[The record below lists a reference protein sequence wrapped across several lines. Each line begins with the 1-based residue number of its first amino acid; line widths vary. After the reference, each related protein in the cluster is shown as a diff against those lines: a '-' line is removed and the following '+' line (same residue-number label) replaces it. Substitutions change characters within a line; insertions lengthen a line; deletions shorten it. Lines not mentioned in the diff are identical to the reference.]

1 MHHRTDD
8 GNLLK
13 VLLSEVRSVW
23 LHSLEEL
30 TDDLR
35 HAVEVSR
42 SEGALHDGGHGPEVE
57 HTRIR
62 LGVHLIDRRH
72 EDIPTA
78 RLGQH
83 SGVTLRCARVS
94 LQVVRIVKLR
104 RVDKDTGHAHV
115 VLAHTATDKAQMPR
129 MQCAHR
135 GHQPDASAG
144 LSLLVQELA

>member
-1 MHHRTDD
+1 MART
-8 GNLLK
+8 
-13 VLLSEVRSVW
+13 
-23 LHSLEEL
+23 
-30 TDDLR
+30 
-35 HAVEVSR
+35 
-42 SEGALHDGGHGPEVE
+42 EGALHDGGHGPEVE

-83 SGVTLRCARVS
+83 SGVTLRRARVS

-104 RVDKDTGHAHV
+104 RVDKDTGHTHV

-135 GHQPDASAG
+135 GHQPDASAS
-144 LSLLVQELA
+144 LSLLVQELAELPDSGYCIHSYADYMDKTVRLKRPQSNKIYHTYTPG